1 MSMILG
7 CFCKDKRNLR
17 ERKVVY
23 FMRNKL
29 LPERI
34 SSKLGIFKYH
44 ITASYGILLCVS
56 RVYSLRGKRLK
67 GKGKG
72 ISGAQ
77 EPREKGGYCPIL
89 TCFINLARVLA
100 IFFLHWMT
108 AFPAFHLCVL
118 VLGKQWKN
126 SARNRSRERASRSDL
141 FDSYA
146 FTHV

>member
-23 FMRNKL
+23 FLRNKL

-34 SSKLGIFKYH
+34 SSKLGIFQYH

-56 RVYSLRGKRLK
+56 RMYRLRGRRLK

-72 ISGAQ
+72 ISVA
-77 EPREKGGYCPIL
+77 EELPSLDDRVSRVSPLRSCFRKTMEKQY
-89 TCFINLARVLA
+89 
-100 IFFLHWMT
+100 
-108 AFPAFHLCVL
+108 
-118 VLGKQWKN
+118 KK
-126 SARNRSRERASRSDL
+126 
-141 FDSYA
+141 
-146 FTHV
+146 